1 MCTVLRAINF
11 KKEFLNVNPHLKD
24 EVNDYFSL
32 MIDEIDDGAS
42 TEHEIDLFI
51 GACEDLLV
59 EEN

>member
-11 KKEFLNVNPHLKD
+11 KKEFLNVNPQLKD

-51 GACEDLLV
+51 GACEDLLA

>member
-11 KKEFLNVNPHLKD
+11 KKEFLNVNPQLKD

-32 MIDEIDDGAS
+32 MIDEIDDGGS
-42 TEHEIDLFI
+42 TEQEIDLFI